1 MIFRPAIPDEALQIA
16 AMINA
21 SYRGETSRQG
31 WTTEADLLDG
41 LRTSEGE
48 VSQLIQS
55 PYAMIM
61 LCLKD
66 SGQGSEL
73 MGSILMERQDDSV
86 HVGMF
91 VVQPG
96 LQKQGIGKQLLAAA
110 ENAAKQRWAA
120 SKFSMMV
127 ITLRHELIAFY
138 QRRGYRRTG
147 IFKEFPVNPEIW
159 RPKVEGLLLEK
170 LEKP

>member
-1 MIFRPAIPDEALQIA
+1 MQIA

-41 LRTSEGE
+41 LRTSESE
-48 VSQLIQS
+48 VRQLIQS
-55 PYAMIM
+55 PHTLIM
-61 LCLKD
+61 LCLND
-66 SGQGSEL
+66 AGQGGEP

-110 ENAAKQRWAA
+110 EDAAKQRWAV
-120 SKFSMMV
+120 SSFSMMV

-147 IFKEFPVNPEIW
+147 IFKEFPVNPEVW

-170 LEKP
+170 LEKLEKP